1 MIACLTGKLL
11 FSDPLAMTCVIDCAG
26 VGYSL
31 SVTSATI
38 GALPP
43 ADENGG
49 AQVRLYTHLQVRE
62 DGVELFGFLS
72 QDELR
77 CFKLLITVSGV
88 GPKAAMA
95 ILSLYSPDALAAL
108 IAEED
113 VKSISKAQGVGSKT
127 AGRIV
132 LELGD
137 KMAKFF
143 PTAASF
149 SAEAKRTPARGGG
162 KALPNSSA
170 VSDARDALIVLG
182 YSQADVNSALAAC
195 DTSLPADELIRNAL
209 AILSER

>member
-11 FSDPLAMTCVIDCAG
+11 YSDPLTMTCVVDCAG

-31 SVTSATI
+31 AVTAPTI

-49 AQVRLYTHLQVRE
+49 TSVRLFTHLQVRE
-62 DGVELFGFLS
+62 DAVELFGFLDW
-72 QDELR
+72 DELR

-95 ILSLYSPDALAAL
+95 ILSLYSPDALSAL
-108 IAEED
+108 IADED
-113 VKSISKAQGVGSKT
+113 VKAISKAQGVGSKT
-127 AGRIV
+127 AGRVV

-137 KMAKFF
+137 KMAKMF
-143 PTAASF
+143 PTLASASGKGTAQ
-149 SAEAKRTPARGGG
+149 SARRGG
-162 KALPNSSA
+162 KALPRSSA

-182 YSQADVNSALAAC
+182 YSQADVNSALASC
-195 DTSLPADELIRNAL
+195 DTSLPTDELIRSAL
-209 AILSER
+209 AVLSEQ

>member
-11 FSDPLAMTCVIDCAG
+11 YSDPLAMTCVVDCAG

-31 SVTSATI
+31 TVTAPTI

-49 AQVRLYTHLQVRE
+49 TSVRLFTHLQVRE
-62 DGVELFGFLS
+62 DAVELFGFLDR
-72 QDELR
+72 DELR

-108 IAEED
+108 IADED
-113 VKSISKAQGVGSKT
+113 VKAISKAQGVGSKT
-127 AGRIV
+127 AGRVV

-137 KMAKFF
+137 KMAKMF
-143 PTAASF
+143 PTLASA
-149 SAEAKRTPARGGG
+149 SGKSTAKSARGGG
-162 KALPNSSA
+162 KALPRSSA

-182 YSQADVNSALAAC
+182 YSQADVNSALASC
-195 DTSLPADELIRNAL
+195 DTSLATDELIRSAL
-209 AILSER
+209 AVLSEQ